1 MRTHMAAI
9 QVSSDF
15 FIAYGMCVG
24 QLEIFEICQGC
35 VYLFGKMQIPE
46 KPDTYI
52 SACCIVKNIP
62 RVIFVLPRKYK
73 YNKKTK
79 ESNVDHEIKT
89 GDVVEEIDKVLEK
102 YKIFNYRSKVVEK
115 NYAFDSQHDV
125 PYKCEYLQ
133 IEYSPEMP
141 QLPQDIDGE
150 TFQCIFGTQT
160 AFLETFLLNLKLKG
174 KWICK
179 V

>member
-1 MRTHMAAI
+1 MAAI

-174 KWICK
+174 K
-179 V
+179 